1 MKRSWEYIKFVLLFG
16 LVVFLFSFTK
26 QRNSSRNLTKT
37 NIEFLDEGI
46 PFITRNTVNK
56 LLIQNY
62 DSVTSIRKEKVVLK
76 EVESRLLENK
86 MIRNADVFISLNGTL
101 GAKITQRKPLGRVA
115 ASPDYYIDDEGKK
128 MPLSS
133 VYTARVPLITGVAKS
148 NFNELTPL
156 LIAINQDPFMKS
168 SIVGLELQQNGEI
181 VLRLRKHDFKVLFGK
196 PKAIANKFQ
205 NFKAFYKK
213 TKQDNKLS
221 SYKLVNLQ
229 FGDQVVATKI

>member
-37 NIEFLDEGI
+37 NIEFLDEGV

-76 EVESRLLENK
+76 EVESRLLENE

-148 NFNELTPL
+148 NFNDLTPL

-168 SIVGLELQQNGEI
+168 SIVGLEFQQNGEI

>member
-26 QRNSSRNLTKT
+26 QRNSARNLTKT
-37 NIEFLDEGI
+37 NIEFLDENS
-46 PFITRNTVNK
+46 PFITRETVNK

-76 EVESRLLENK
+76 EVESRLLKNE
-86 MIRNADVFISLNGTL
+86 MIRNADVFISLDGTL
-101 GAKITQRKPLGRVA
+101 GAKITQRNPLGRVA
-115 ASPDYYIDDEGKK
+115 ASPDYYIDDEGNK

-133 VYTARVPLITGVAKS
+133 VYTARVPLITGVTKS
-148 NFNELTPL
+148 DFNELTPL
-156 LIAINQDPFMKS
+156 LIAIDRDPFMKS
-168 SIVGLELQQNGEI
+168 SIVGLELQNNGKI
-181 VLRLRKHDFKVLFGK
+181 ILRLRKHDFKVLFGK

-221 SYKLVNLQ
+221 SYELVNLQ